1 MAQRS
6 GCSTVNSMGNVAGRA
21 APQSHRLVGSCATK
35 SVLWTILSL
44 FG

>member
-6 GCSTVNSMGNVAGRA
+6 GCSTVNSMGNVAGEA
-21 APQSHRLVGSCATK
+21 APRSHRLVDSCSTK
-35 SVLWTILSL
+35 STLWTILSL